1 MTHQLIHMCD
11 HSKFEKRDSQNHE
24 QHILA
29 DSTCLNSCNGHSFAS
44 SCRTQPL
51 GDPSQGTNPSYFL
64 GFESIPKGHQ
74 NQVKFSVWLVSW
86 SWIHILKSQRLIFLA
101 NTLAETYKANKNMCD
116 VNKKRNSTS
125 GKTLRAHCLH
135 GSAKRFICCV
145 PDSQNVEGGELKVQ
159 TKNNVSCCIL
169 STMPMLLVPACGLIH
184 LYSLRSTPK
193 SKHVDTDHDWL
204 VFVAS
209 FEPGT
214 QEEHW

>member
-1 MTHQLIHMCD
+1 
-11 HSKFEKRDSQNHE
+11 
-24 QHILA
+24 
-29 DSTCLNSCNGHSFAS
+29 
-44 SCRTQPL
+44 
-51 GDPSQGTNPSYFL
+51 
-64 GFESIPKGHQ
+64 
-74 NQVKFSVWLVSW
+74 
-86 SWIHILKSQRLIFLA
+86 
-101 NTLAETYKANKNMCD
+101 MCD

-169 STMPMLLVPACGLIH
+169 SSMSMLLVPACGLIH

-204 VFVAS
+204 VCVAS

-214 QEEHW
+214 QEEHWYYKGMFNLVDVQKLSPSNSTAGTRLDIKSGGQFEYICIHTCICCDASSSWRFRLVGPLRCCWFVKFLGTTAWIWEGAMCFTNKDWRIEFCRLKNSPTNH